1 MILGVL
7 RCFYQIGYDAA
18 GGYFD
23 SGACAVDLP
32 AVLVIARGVLD
43 EVLWTTEVVSRMLGV
58 GRGVKEID
66 F

>member
-7 RCFYQIGYDAA
+7 RCFYQIGYDVA

-23 SGACAVDLP
+23 SGARAVDLP

-43 EVLWTTEVVSRMLGV
+43 EVLWTTEVLSRMLGV